1 MPEIK
6 SYELEKRLKSKP
18 QTIWEYPAY
27 LLIGEETFLKEE
39 LITSICQGLKIK
51 EKDYVVRLD
60 AESIDG
66 RDLIATLETTSFDD
80 LKKMIVIYNAD
91 KIDAETCKQMYTF
104 WDQAGFPESNLPI
117 FIADN
122 VDGRK
127 TLWKLVKEE
136 GLWTKFWPLTFAD
149 KVLSWIKQRASAIKV
164 KLAPKADLAIF
175 EQCGNDLRKIAKELD
190 KFALVYEQAPVT
202 PDMVKFM
209 IRKSTE
215 VSKYE
220 LEDQFAARNI
230 KNVLSLLLE
239 PGNTAEPKDIVM
251 GFLRCTRHAM
261 QAKFHVQH
269 DQDIAFQLTEIGKII
284 CVKSQYEDWNSF
296 LKRNEMIKAGDAIID
311 TVPMQTKMM
320 WSGDY
325 MFQAG
330 QATDKKDDEPQDKK
344 KRKTKKEKL
353 ENYQIEDAQKA
364 AEAAAVEVE
373 KKVERD
379 LAYDVYNHNIWAQ
392 RGSIPIAKAFFM
404 ANQYSE
410 AELTKILITLS
421 KLYCSVWLGEGD
433 LILNKLECMLAEL
446 QIKS

>member
-6 SYELEKRLKSKP
+6 SYELEKQLKAKP
-18 QTIWEYPAY
+18 QTLWEYPAY

-39 LITSICQGLKIK
+39 LIANICQGLKIK
-51 EKDYVVRLD
+51 EKDYVIRLD

-66 RDLIATLETTSFDD
+66 RDLIAMLETTSFDE
-80 LKKMIVIYNAD
+80 LKKIIVIYNAD
-91 KIDAETCKQMYTF
+91 KIDAETCKQMYSF

-117 FIADN
+117 FVAEN

-149 KVLSWIKQRASAIKV
+149 KVLAWIKQRALAVKV

-190 KFALVYEQAPVT
+190 KFAMVYEQAPVT
-202 PDMVKFM
+202 ADTVKFM
-209 IRKSTE
+209 IKKSIE

-239 PGNTAEPKDIVM
+239 PSNAIEPKDIVM

-261 QAKFHVQH
+261 QAKFHVKQ
-269 DQDIAFQLTEIGKII
+269 DPDIAFQLTEIGKII
-284 CVKSQYEDWNSF
+284 CAKKQYEDWNSF

-311 TVPMQTKMM
+311 TVPMQTKMI

-325 MFQAG
+325 VFQTN
-330 QATDKKDDEPQDKK
+330 QAANKNEDETQDKK

-364 AEAAAVEVE
+364 AEDAALEAQ
-373 KKVERD
+373 KKIERD

-404 ANQYSE
+404 ASQYSE
-410 AELTKILITLS
+410 SELTNAMITLS
-421 KLYCSVWLGEGD
+421 KLYCSVWQGEGE
-433 LILNKLECMLAEL
+433 LIMNKLECMLAEL
-446 QIKS
+446 QTKS